1 MLSKGKL
8 RRISLHTR
16 EVQERLGRRAERD
29 GQTKPVEKVIKGHG
43 VKEGCGEE
51 KKKALNGK

>member
-1 MLSKGKL
+1 MGDTQRWTDKP
-8 RRISLHTR
+8 R
-16 EVQERLGRRAERD
+16 ERD

>member
-1 MLSKGKL
+1 MREEKGKG
-8 RRISLHTR
+8 RKR
-16 EVQERLGRRAERD
+16 EKKERKRGGERD

>member
-1 MLSKGKL
+1 MEENFLTYKGGAGKAGEK
-8 RRISLHTR
+8 SR
-16 EVQERLGRRAERD
+16 EGD
-29 GQTKPVEKVIKGHG
+29 GQTKPVGKVIKGHG